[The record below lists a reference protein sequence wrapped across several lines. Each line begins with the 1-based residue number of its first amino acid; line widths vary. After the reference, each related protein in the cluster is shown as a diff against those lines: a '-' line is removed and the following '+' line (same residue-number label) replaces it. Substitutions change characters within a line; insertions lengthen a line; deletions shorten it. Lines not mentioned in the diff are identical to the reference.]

1 MSDRQGERDLTASIR
16 ELAATLERDLRD
28 HPTPE
33 ELQDFLA
40 GDLPADQRE
49 RIEEHLA
56 LCRDCARAAVEL
68 AEVPEIQPERRGELV
83 TEAEIEAQWKR
94 FQDAVRPAR
103 HPWPSGA
110 LAAVLLFAVVG
121 AGFATWAVRL
131 SQQPQAQQSE
141 PRITSPVDL
150 LPVVRERGKPSEP
163 EQQQRVP
170 VPEWADEAS
179 LILDLAGVERHPEYR
194 ITIETPN
201 GRRLWSR
208 SGVPP
213 GDKGLIGLGVPRGFL
228 PPGAYQ
234 VRLLSPQEKE
244 VAVYDLLIEP

>member
-68 AEVPEIQPERRGELV
+68 AEVPEIQPEKRGELV

-94 FQDAVRPAR
+94 FQTAAGISRRPRRIA
-103 HPWPSGA
+103 A
-110 LAAVLLFAVVG
+110 LAAALLIG
-121 AGFATWAVRL
+121 LLGFAAWQEMTR
-131 SQQPQAQQSE
+131 
-141 PRITSPVDL
+141 PRTDEQVIYLQPVDDIL
-150 LPVVRERGKPSEP
+150 RSPRGEDTIN
-163 EQQQRVP
+163 RGGRFVL
-170 VPEWADEAS
+170 V
-179 LILDLAGVERHPEYR
+179 LDLLESESDPVDAGHRLEVQTLEGREVLSLRDVRPHGDGTFTLTIPRRALPAGEYR
-194 ITIETPN
+194 I
-201 GRRLWSR
+201 
-208 SGVPP
+208 
-213 GDKGLIGLGVPRGFL
+213 
-228 PPGAYQ
+228 
-234 VRLLSPQEKE
+234 LLFDPQGKRI
-244 VAVYDLLIEP
+244 AGYLLRIDPESS